1 MSNDGLP
8 GSLKTAEVAGRLL
21 HCGAPLMEKM
31 PYRPHLDDTP
41 GSTADTP
48 PEAAHHWRA
57 GLPIMVGALVVLR
70 ELRLGDAPALH
81 EALATPDIARFIS
94 PTPSSVEGFEHFIA
108 WTHRQRAAGSYVC
121 FAVVPRGCDTPVGLF
136 QVRCRDNGFA
146 TAEWGFAIAREFWG
160 SGIFVDGAELVL
172 RFAFETLGTRRMEA
186 RAAIANQRGG
196 AALCKVGAMREAVL
210 RRSLTRGEEHL
221 DQVLWT
227 ILADEWRGVRP
238 PAGGHSLH

>member
-1 MSNDGLP
+1 MSSIIDYKDRATCVLFGDGAGAVVVSAAAKDGP
-8 GSLKTAEVAGRLL
+8 AIVDFEHEIDGSGGPAL
-21 HCGAPLMEKM
+21 C
-31 PYRPHLDDTP
+31 
-41 GSTADTP
+41 
-48 PEAAHHWRA
+48 
-57 GLPIMVGALVVLR
+57 MVGALVVLR

-227 ILADEWRGVRP
+227 ILADEWRGVLP